1 MVPRLSVT
9 CSLVV
14 CLGLVVLPAAGP
26 GSVGIVPFDVTAVQG
41 SGGADAGR
49 TLSTLVRIE
58 MLKNKALEPQLVPLP
73 TGMTTP
79 VAPKQAAEIGKT
91 ADVRFV
97 LIGTVL
103 EATTT
108 RGNTRADSGYGGLG
122 RITGTAVGGSVTRT
136 TGKVALHAE
145 LVNVETGKFE
155 TFEVQASNTD
165 VGVGADLWTTLGSF
179 GTGDDGWQK
188 TPFGKAL
195 REAAQK
201 LTTEVGKRAKG

>member
-1 MVPRLSVT
+1 MDRRLSVT
-9 CSLVV
+9 
-14 CLGLVVLPAAGP
+14 LGVICIWLAVLPAAEP

-49 TLSTLVRIE
+49 TLSTLIRIE
-58 MLKNKALEPQLVPLP
+58 MLKNKSLEPQLVPMP
-73 TGMTTP
+73 AGTTAP
-79 VAPKQAAEIGKT
+79 VAPKQAAEIGKS
-91 ADVRFV
+91 ADVRFLLV
-97 LIGTVL
+97 GTVL

-108 RGNTRADSGYGGLG
+108 RGNSRAYTGYGGLG
-122 RITGTAVGGSVTRT
+122 GVAGTAVGGSVTRT

-179 GTGDDGWQK
+179 STGDEGWQK

-201 LTTEVGKRAKG
+201 LTVEVGKRVKN

>member
-58 MLKNKALEPQLVPLP
+58 MLQNKALEPQLVQLAAG
-73 TGMTTP
+73 TTTP
-79 VAPKQAAEIGKT
+79 LAPKQAAEIGKG

-97 LIGTVL
+97 LVGTVL

-108 RGNTRADSGYGGLG
+108 RGNTRASTYGIPGIG
-122 RITGTAVGGSVTRT
+122 GVGGTAVGGSVTRT

-145 LVNVETGKFE
+145 LVEVETGKFE
-155 TFEVQASNTD
+155 AFEVQ
-165 VGVGADLWTTLGSF
+165 G
-179 GTGDDGWQK
+179 
-188 TPFGKAL
+188 
-195 REAAQK
+195 
-201 LTTEVGKRAKG
+201 